1 MGASRAFALDTG
13 MEREPM
19 SAEPQRGD
27 TQPISLDTA
36 KVLHVDPLAASRS
49 QLKGALRE
57 IGFLTISGCESFD
70 RVPKILGTEI
80 PDLLFVDIDAEPNEA
95 FRMIRAIRN
104 GDIGESPFVVIFALT
119 QNPEREAVQTAL
131 QVGADDMIVRPVGT
145 QILRQR
151 VMNQIENRKEFIAT
165 EDYVGPD
172 RRADD
177 RELTEDDPPS
187 IKVPNSLRH
196 AATGDESAALTDDR
210 IKETFRNLS
219 VQKLCHL
226 SSRMVQVADR
236 QKDALAGGGDSG
248 DCSVAVGEISD
259 LLGEIETIIDGQD
272 FQGVEQVVAS
282 SRKALADIEACGDEM
297 TARQFELLHAY
308 GNSIGIVLKEGDDSA
323 GVLISAL
330 EKAVAAVK
338 AKSNGPAADCAPE
351 SAGAAEERPAG
362 GAREEGPRNGAEQAT
377 PPAPEPTPA
386 EEAAK
391 APLKVRLQAWWDGV
405 DPQDIDAGATE

>member
-1 MGASRAFALDTG
+1 
-13 MEREPM
+13 M
-19 SAEPQRGD
+19 SAEQQGGD
-27 TQPISLDTA
+27 TQSISLDSA

-57 IGFLTISGCESFD
+57 IGFQSISGCKNFD
-70 RVPKILGTEI
+70 QVPKILEAEK
-80 PDLLFVDIDAEPNEA
+80 PDLLFVDIDADRDEA
-95 FRMIRAIRN
+95 FRTIRAIRN

-119 QNPEREAVQTAL
+119 QNPEMEAVQTAL
-131 QVGADDMIVRPVGT
+131 RVGADDMIVRPVGT
-145 QILRQR
+145 KILRQR

-236 QKDALAGGGDSG
+236 QRDTLAGGGGSG
-248 DCSVAVGEISD
+248 DCSAAAREISEV
-259 LLGEIETIIDGQD
+259 LGEIEAIIDGQD

-282 SRKALADIEACGDEM
+282 SRKALADIEACGDGM

-308 GNSIGIVLKEGDDSA
+308 GDSIGIVLKEGDDSA
-323 GVLISAL
+323 GVLISEL

-338 AKSNGPAADCAPE
+338 AKSDGSAADGGPE

-362 GAREEGPRNGAEQAT
+362 GGREEGPRNGTEQTT
-377 PPAPEPTPA
+377 PPAPEPTSA
-386 EEAAK
+386 EEATK

-405 DPQDIDAGATE
+405 DPQDIDAGAAE